1 MTKLMIIALVT
12 SISAWMVWAQTAP
25 STQPSAGD
33 VLDRLLAPD
42 NSGGPAPLRPTRPRH
57 ATDAPG
63 AGVAATGAVVREGS
77 YLVDR
82 TGRLTRSEDGQSWLF
97 TFESD
102 GRALQEAPMQLL
114 PNLKLMAIED
124 AARATGRDLR
134 YRVTGMVTEYRG
146 RNYLLLEKVIVLQD
160 ERF

>member
-1 MTKLMIIALVT
+1 MNKLIMIALLALM
-12 SISAWMVWAQTAP
+12 SAWTVLAQTAP
-25 STQPSAGD
+25 STQPSASD
-33 VLDRLLAPD
+33 VLDRLLTPD
-42 NSGGPAPLRPTRPRH
+42 NSGAPAPLQPSRPRN
-57 ATDAPG
+57 AP
-63 AGVAATGAVVREGS
+63 AAPAASGAVVREGS

-82 TGRLTRSEDGQSWLF
+82 TGRLTRSPDGQSWLF

-124 AARATGRDLR
+124 AARASGRDLR

-146 RNYLLLEKVIVLQD
+146 KNYLLLEKVIVLQD